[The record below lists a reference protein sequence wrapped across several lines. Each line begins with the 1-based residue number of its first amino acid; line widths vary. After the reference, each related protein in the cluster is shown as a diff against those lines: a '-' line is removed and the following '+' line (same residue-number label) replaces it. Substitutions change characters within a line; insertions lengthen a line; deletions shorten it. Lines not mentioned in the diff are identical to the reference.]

1 MRCGLHVD
9 SRHIYKGE
17 KMFNAILFGATGYTG
32 VELTRLL
39 SGHPEIRISV
49 GTSRQWAGKMASD
62 VFPFIL
68 DESDF
73 PIVTTE
79 HGLDYKNIDVAF
91 LALPHG
97 GAAQVAKP
105 LVESG
110 VKIIDLSA
118 DFRLK
123 DLNVYKQWYGE
134 HKAPEILNDA
144 VYGLPEIHRR
154 KIESANLIAN
164 PGCYPTSVILG
175 LAPLITS
182 DLVNVTRPIVDSKSA
197 ISGAGR
203 GPKLNTSFCES
214 GEGFKPYAVTGH
226 RHIPEM
232 EQELSQLAHRDVKVR
247 FTPHLMPAIRGM
259 LSDIYLETN
268 EGVSD
273 SQLRELFREYYNEA
287 KFVKVLKKGQYPDT
301 AMTRGANLCLISV
314 EKDERTGIALI
325 MSAIDNL
332 VKGASG
338 QAVQN
343 MNIVLGLDETMG
355 LGQAPFFP

>member
-1 MRCGLHVD
+1 MR
-9 SRHIYKGE
+9 K
-17 KMFNAILFGATGYTG
+17 AIIFGATGYTG
-32 VELTRLL
+32 VELTRIL
-39 SGHPEIRISV
+39 STHPEISIV
-49 GTSRQWAGKMASD
+49 AGASRKWAGSMASD

-68 DESDF
+68 DRNNF
-73 PIVTTE
+73 PIVSNE
-79 HGLDYKNIDVAF
+79 EGLKYDNADVAF

-97 GAAQVAKP
+97 GSAQVARP
-105 LVESG
+105 LLDSG
-110 VKIIDLSA
+110 LKVIDLSA

-123 DLNVYKQWYGE
+123 DIKIYEQWYGE
-134 HKAPEILNDA
+134 HNAPDILDEA
-144 VYGLPEIHRR
+144 VYGLPEIHR
-154 KIESANLIAN
+154 KDIESANLIAN
-164 PGCYPTSVILG
+164 PGCYPTTVILG
-175 LAPLITS
+175 LAPLMKS
-182 DLVNVTRPIVDSKSA
+182 DLANVARPIIDSKSA

-214 GEGFKPYAVTGH
+214 GEGFKPYAATGH

-232 EQELSQLAHRDVKVR
+232 EQELSALAHKEIKVR

-273 SQLRELFREYYNEA
+273 SQLRELFIDYYKECR
-287 KFVKVLKKGQYPDT
+287 FVKILRKGQYPDT

-314 EKDERTGIALI
+314 EKDERTGIAII

-343 MNIVLGLDETMG
+343 MNIALGLAEDMG
-355 LGQAPFFP
+355 LEHAPLFP